1 MNSRGD
7 GRIEPGQPINTAISA
22 RAWNRA
28 QDAADIVLG
37 TTPSFLTSESR
48 SSPRFLTMPMLITS
62 SFTTTTTFPPGSV
75 VTFDI
80 RANQTTARRTSGT
93 LGTALTPPYGDY
105 FEMPSAKA
113 LLHEPNGVTP
123 LVAPAT
129 TLPWGVTVEGGTKNQ
144 SIVNV
149 IVRGVAPVRIR
160 SMTYRG
166 GPNHFYACPAIRRS
180 AQETLAQLTGIL
192 ETTECACDNAAQIVF
207 MDGSTSATTGG
218 AETAEVFWGLVV
230 I

>member
-7 GRIEPGQPINTAISA
+7 GRIEIGQPLSTAISA

-37 TTPSFLTSESR
+37 VNSSATTPPSR
-48 SSPRFLTMPMLITS
+48 ASTQCLMMPMLIKSEYSTS
-62 SFTTTTTFPPGSV
+62 TTFPPGSV

-80 RANQTTARRTSGT
+80 LATGTSARRTAGT
-93 LGTALTPPYGDY
+93 LGTALTPPYADY
-105 FEMPSAKA
+105 FEMPSAQA
-113 LLHEPNGVTP
+113 RLHEPSSVQP
-123 LVAPAT
+123 IVAPTT
-129 TLPWGVTVEGGTKNQ
+129 TLPWGVTVEGGTRNQ

-166 GPNHFYACPAIRRS
+166 GPSHFYAFPAIRRS
-180 AQETLAQLTGIL
+180 SQETLAQLTGIL
-192 ETTECACDNAAQIVF
+192 ETTDCACDNAAQIVF
-207 MDGSTSATTGG
+207 MEGSTSATSGG
-218 AETAEVFWGLVV
+218 SETAGVFWGLVV